1 MKKQTITTLLIAGC
15 ICLLQSC
22 AWRPCTTLNV
32 YGGPDYSMI
41 TSPEGNSWTGALGLQ
56 VGADAQI
63 PYNSQV
69 PISSWAGIQI
79 SMQGARWEDDWGEGL
94 TKGITRLWYLNVPL
108 VTRYEFGN
116 GFFAEAG
123 LQPGF
128 LLSAKDKYGDYSYNY
143 KEYVKT
149 FDLGI
154 PLGIGYEFPNSF
166 GVGLRVTPG
175 VTNINAGDYAD
186 YTDRNLVIGIRGT
199 YTIPGK

>member
-15 ICLLQSC
+15 ICVLQSC
-22 AWRPCTTLNV
+22 AWRPCTSLKMNA
-32 YGGPDYSMI
+32 GPDYSRI
-41 TSPEGNSWTGALGLQ
+41 VGQDNSWTGAVGLQ

-63 PYNSQV
+63 PYNSQL

-108 VTRYEFGN
+108 VTRYDFGN

-128 LLSAKDKYGDYSYNY
+128 LLSAKDKYGDISYNY
-143 KEYVKT
+143 KDYIKT

-175 VTNINAGDYAD
+175 LTNINDGDYAN